1 MTGHESWIGLGS
13 LEIFWVFYWV
23 NILSKQIGLDLENSL
38 INADVYKRLPQY
50 LKFEGGPILN
60 LYVYLTCIFNLIFV

>member
-1 MTGHESWIGLGS
+1 MTVGHESWIELGT

-23 NILSKQIGLDLENSL
+23 NILSKQIGLDPENSL

-50 LKFEGGPILN
+50 LKLEGGPI
-60 LYVYLTCIFNLIFV
+60 YIFMSI